1 MGKLRPAGH
10 IRPARLLN
18 PARRAPRVA
27 EMAHSKHIDRVV
39 MWCLRCTLL
48 FLRVDGP
55 DQPVVEV
62 SLYFTFHLSPSE
74 KMSGPKKRKVDS
86 ECRVFNE
93 EWTTKYFF
101 TEVRSMAVC
110 LICQESIA
118 VFKEYNISRHFS
130 TKHAKYASKQSTQ
143 ERAVTAQR
151 LAADLLSRQS
161 VFHRKTAI
169 QESST
174 KASYLLAFKLAKAS
188 KPFSEGEF
196 LKECMVETAGLLC
209 PESKAKFEKI
219 SLARRTVTR
228 RVELIDADIFSKLNK
243 IAESFKLY
251 SLALDESNDIKDT
264 AQLLIFI
271 RGINDSFEITEE
283 LLSMESLKGKT
294 RGEDL
299 YQQASA
305 VIERMNLPWSKL
317 ANVTTDGS
325 PNLTGRN
332 VGLLKRIHDKVKEE
346 NPDQDVIFL
355 HCIIHQ
361 ESLCKSVLQ
370 LNYVVDP
377 VVKLVNFIRARGLN
391 HRQFITF
398 LEETNADHQDL
409 LYHSRVR
416 WLSLGKVLQRVW
428 ELKEEIRSFLLVMG
442 KSGEFPELSDTNWLC
457 DFAFAVDIFSHL
469 NVLNV
474 KLQGK
479 DLLVHDMYTNV
490 RAFKSKLGLF
500 SRQMSNKLFAHFPTL
515 AVQKGAARNAKKYC
529 KSLDD
534 LKGEFCRRF
543 CDFEKIDKS
552 LQLVSCPLSQEPE
565 SAPPELQLEL
575 IDLQSDS
582 VSKEKFKSLKLN
594 DFYASLNETAF
605 PNLRRTAQKML
616 VLFGSTYVCEQTFS
630 VMKINKANH
639 RSKLTDQ
646 HLGSVLRIATTKLTP
661 DIDALAKKGDQQHC
675 SH

>member
-1 MGKLRPAGH
+1 
-10 IRPARLLN
+10 
-18 PARRAPRVA
+18 
-27 EMAHSKHIDRVV
+27 
-39 MWCLRCTLL
+39 
-48 FLRVDGP
+48 
-55 DQPVVEV
+55 
-62 SLYFTFHLSPSE
+62 
-74 KMSGPKKRKVDS
+74 MSGPKRRKVDS
-86 ECRVFNE
+86 ECRVFNK

-101 TEVRSMAVC
+101 TEVRSTAVC
-110 LICQESIA
+110 LICQEAVA
-118 VFKEYNISRHFS
+118 VFKEYNISRHFA
-130 TKHAKYASKQSTQ
+130 TKHANYASKQSTQ
-143 ERAVTAQR
+143 ERAATAQR
-151 LAADLLSRQS
+151 LAANLQS
-161 VFHRKTAI
+161 QQNFFHRQTAI

-228 RVELIDADIFSKLNK
+228 RVELIDEDIVSELNK
-243 IAESFKLY
+243 KAESFKLY

-299 YQQASA
+299 YEQVSA
-305 VIERMNLPWSKL
+305 VIERMKLPWSKL

-325 PNLTGRN
+325 PNLTGKN
-332 VGLLKRIHDKVKEE
+332 IGLLKRIQDKVKEE
-346 NPDQDVIFL
+346 NPDQDVILL

-361 ESLCKSVLQ
+361 ESLCKSALQ
-370 LNYVVDP
+370 LNHVVDP

-416 WLSLGKVLQRVW
+416 WLSLGKVFQRVW
-428 ELKEEIRSFLLVMG
+428 ELKDEIRSFFNLMG
-442 KSGEFPELSDTNWLC
+442 KSEEFPELSDTNWLC
-457 DFAFAVDIFSHL
+457 DFAFAVDIFSHM
-469 NVLNV
+469 NELNV

-479 DLLVHDMYTNV
+479 DQFAHDMYTNV
-490 RAFKSKLGLF
+490 RAFKSKLVLF
-500 SRQMSNKLFAHFPTL
+500 SRQMSNKSFAHFPTL
-515 AVQKGAARNAKKYC
+515 AVQKEAARNAKKYC

-534 LKGEFCRRF
+534 LHREFCRRF

-552 LQLVSCPLSQEPE
+552 LQLVSCPLSQDPE
-565 SAPPELQLEL
+565 SAPQELQLEL

-630 VMKINKANH
+630 VMKINKAHH

-646 HLGSVLRIATTKLTP
+646 HLRSVLRIATTKLTP
-661 DIDALAKKGDQQHC
+661 DFDALAKKGDQQHC